1 VSLGLV
7 RLAIGQRL
15 LTQIDRFTSSV
26 PEQVNLA
33 IELTGSLR
41 RWQEW
46 LGWSAESRSELEDLA
61 LALSDWVRLHVADI
75 LQEAVDYGWMVPW
88 LTLAPILSF
97 LLLTQFA
104 TFRRST
110 LRVLPR
116 GHLRWRG
123 GEFLQEVNSVL
134 AGYVRAQLLSCLI
147 VAVMLSAGLATLRV
161 PYALLIGVAGGA
173 LEFVPLI
180 GPVATALLTV
190 GLVRG
195 PRLLVVL
202 IFLVAVRVV
211 QDTVVY
217 PRLIGRRVHL
227 PAVAVLLAVWLGAV
241 STGILGVLLAVPVVA
256 VGAVAFRHWRDYRDI
271 ERLVRAHSQAREAAG
286 TALELTEPDAQR
298 VADGKP
304 RE

>member
-1 VSLGLV
+1 
-7 RLAIGQRL
+7 LA
-15 LTQIDRFTSSV
+15 QIDRFTSSV

-46 LGWSAESRSELEDLA
+46 LGWSADSRSELEDLA

-88 LTLAPILSF
+88 LALAPILSF
-97 LLLTQFA
+97 VLLTQFA

-147 VAVMLSAGLATLRV
+147 VAVVLSAGLAILRV

-190 GLVRG
+190 GVVRG
-195 PRLLVVL
+195 PRLLAVL
-202 IFLVAVRVV
+202 VFLVAVRVL

-227 PAVAVLLAVWLGAV
+227 PAVAVLLAVWVGAV

-271 ERLVRAHSQAREAAG
+271 ERLVRAHGQAREGAGAA
-286 TALELTEPDAQR
+286 TLDLTGSDAQR